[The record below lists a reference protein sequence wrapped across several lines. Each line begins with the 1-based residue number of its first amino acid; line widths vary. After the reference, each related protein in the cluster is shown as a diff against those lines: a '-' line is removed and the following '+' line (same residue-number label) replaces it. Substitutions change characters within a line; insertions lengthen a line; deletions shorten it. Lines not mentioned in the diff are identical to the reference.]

1 MISHSPPS
9 TRTPTQG
16 FIFWDPN
23 DAYRQTFGKERLGR
37 MHGVG
42 VRCTFGSI
50 ATSSSAPQVS
60 CNVPKHVD
68 MTRFAK
74 EFDTFKAAFENIYP

>member
-1 MISHSPPS
+1 
-9 TRTPTQG
+9 
-16 FIFWDPN
+16 
-23 DAYRQTFGKERLGR
+23 
-37 MHGVG
+37 VG